1 MTSLAERAWA
11 APPTDHA
18 LYRTDSAQRIRVR
31 CSDGTDL
38 TCWTSLPLDRPAPL
52 TLLYFHGSGEV
63 VSKLARVSEPTE
75 PGGSQPTFR
84 DLVDYILV
92 AHGIRTVIVEYR
104 GFGANERIGPP
115 SMSSVLAD
123 AESCYQALRVDESKV
138 CVMGRSI
145 GSLPALSLARAHP
158 GLAGVILESSLADPC
173 AYLADKAKMSRAAF
187 CELPVGKLLEPL
199 LNSLPKVLTTL
210 NRSGIAHGGHAR
222 NAHAIVRLVSR
233 WSVR

>member
-75 PGGSQPTFR
+75 PDGSQPTFR

-138 CVMGRSI
+138 CVMG
-145 GSLPALSLARAHP
+145 
-158 GLAGVILESSLADPC
+158 
-173 AYLADKAKMSRAAF
+173 
-187 CELPVGKLLEPL
+187 
-199 LNSLPKVLTTL
+199 
-210 NRSGIAHGGHAR
+210 
-222 NAHAIVRLVSR
+222 
-233 WSVR
+233 